1 VEASF
6 FFRVSELVVIKIED
20 MAFGGKGV
28 GRHEGKVI
36 FVPFA
41 APGDTVSV
49 RITKQKKSFAEGR
62 IVQILTPGQGRI
74 EPRCPYF
81 GACGGCV
88 YQHLSYEDQLGV
100 KASQVVQTL
109 RRVGKFEAP
118 PMRPII
124 PSPEPWEYRNRIR
137 VHRAEGITG
146 FFAFESR
153 ELVDIERCEIAQPTV
168 NKALAKLRASRSPDG
183 DYSLRAPH
191 GAGPFFEQTNE
202 KVMKLLVELIDST
215 LLRGQQLLVDA
226 YCGGGA
232 FARALASHAEKIVGI
247 EMNGAAIAYAQKAAG
262 PAESYVL
269 GDVAFHLGDILAQH
283 DPARTTVLLD
293 PPAEGVSTRV
303 IELLLATGPAE
314 IGYVACNPATLAR
327 DLALLAK
334 SYRIESV
341 TPLDM
346 FPHTAEIEV
355 FAHLRRL

>member
-1 VEASF
+1 
-6 FFRVSELVVIKIED
+6 VSELVVIKIED

-28 GRHEGKVI
+28 GRHDGMVI

-49 RITKQKKSFAEGR
+49 RITRRKKSFAEGR
-62 IVQILTPGQGRI
+62 IAQILTPGAGRV

-81 GACGGCV
+81 GSCGGCV
-88 YQHLSYEDQLGV
+88 YQHLSYEEQLSA
-100 KASQVVQTL
+100 KASQVAQTL

-118 PMRPII
+118 PMRPILA
-124 PSPEPWEYRNRIR
+124 SPEPWEYRNRIR
-137 VHRAEGITG
+137 VHRAGGITG
-146 FFAFESR
+146 FFGFESR
-153 ELVDIERCEIAQPTV
+153 NLVDVEQCVISQPSV
-168 NKALAKLRASRSPDG
+168 NKALARLRASRSPDG

-202 KVMKLLVELIDST
+202 HVMKLLVELISST

-232 FARALASHAEKIVGI
+232 FARALASHAGKIVGI
-247 EMNGAAIAYAQKAAG
+247 EMNGAAIAYAQREAG
-262 PAESYVL
+262 SNEHYIL
-269 GDVAFHLGDILAQH
+269 GDVALHLGDVLAQH
-283 DPARTTVLLD
+283 DPAKTTVLLD
-293 PPAEGVSTRV
+293 PPAEGVSLRV
-303 IELLLATGPAE
+303 IEQLIAAGPSE

-334 SYRIESV
+334 SYRIQSV

-346 FPHTAEIEV
+346 FPQTAEIEV
-355 FAHLRRL
+355 FAHLRQTDDAV

>member
-1 VEASF
+1 L
-6 FFRVSELVVIKIED
+6 SELVVIKIED
-20 MAFGGKGV
+20 MAYGGKGV
-28 GRHEGKVI
+28 GRHEGLVV

-41 APGDTVSV
+41 APGDTLSAYL
-49 RITKQKKSFAEGR
+49 TKRKKSFAEGR
-62 IVQILTPGQGRI
+62 IVQVLAPSPRRV

-88 YQHLSYEDQLGV
+88 YQHLSYDDQLQV
-100 KASQVVQTL
+100 KASQVAQTL

-137 VHRAEGITG
+137 VHRAEGVTG
-146 FFAFESR
+146 FFGFESR
-153 ELVDIERCEIAQPTV
+153 NLVDIARCEIAQPSV
-168 NKALAKLRASRSPDG
+168 NKALAKLRTSRSPDG

-202 KVMKLLVELIDST
+202 VVMALLVALIDST

-232 FARALASHAEKIVGI
+232 FARALAAHAEKVIGI

-269 GDVAFHLGDILAQH
+269 GDVAFHLGDVLAQH
-283 DPARTTVLLD
+283 DPTRTTVLLD

-303 IELLLATGPAE
+303 IELLLASGPSE

-327 DLALLAK
+327 DLALLAR
-334 SYRIESV
+334 SYQLEAV

-346 FPHTAEIEV
+346 FPQTAEIEV
-355 FAHLRRL
+355 FAHLRRLQE